1 MELKGKN
8 IFMRSLML
16 LMAMCGMYFSG
27 IAQERDGKNIRAIRI
42 GYITNKLSLTPE
54 ESEKF
59 WPIYNHYE
67 AELKKTR
74 LKYKVDQDLN
84 SLNDQ
89 EVERSILD
97 GFEMEEQVVKLKR
110 ELFHKLKGVIPV
122 RKIFLLSRAERE
134 FNRELINRLQQGKN

>member
-1 MELKGKN
+1 MK
-8 IFMRSLML
+8 SLVFVL
-16 LMAMCGMYFSG
+16 ALCLMYFNG
-27 IAQERDGKNIRAIRI
+27 LAQERDGKNIRAIRI

-59 WPIYNHYE
+59 WPIYNQYE

-74 LKYKVDQDLN
+74 QKYKVDQDIN

-97 GFEMEEQVVKLKR
+97 AFEMEEQVIKLKR
-110 ELFHKLKGVIPV
+110 DLFHKLKGVISV
-122 RKIFLLSRAERE
+122 RKIFLLGRAERE
-134 FNRELINRLQQGKN
+134 FNRELINRLQQSKN

>member
-1 MELKGKN
+1 MK
-8 IFMRSLML
+8 SLVFAL
-16 LMAMCGMYFSG
+16 AMCLMYFNG
-27 IAQERDGKNIRAIRI
+27 LAQERDGKNIRAIRI

-59 WPIYNHYE
+59 WPIYNQYE

-74 LKYKVDQDLN
+74 QKYKVDQDLN
-84 SLNDQ
+84 DLNDQ

-97 GFEMEEQVVKLKR
+97 GFEMEEQVIKLKR
-110 ELFHKLKGVIPV
+110 ELFHKLKGVISV

-134 FNRELINRLQQGKN
+134 FNRELINRLQHGKN

>member
-1 MELKGKN
+1 MK
-8 IFMRSLML
+8 SLVFVL
-16 LMAMCGMYFSG
+16 AMCLMYFNG
-27 IAQERDGKNIRAIRI
+27 LAQERDGKNIRSIRI

-59 WPIYNHYE
+59 WPIYNQYE

-74 LKYKVDQDLN
+74 QKYKVDQDLN
-84 SLNDQ
+84 NLNDQ

-97 GFEMEEQVVKLKR
+97 AFEMEEQVIKLKR
-110 ELFHKLKGVIPV
+110 DIFHKLKGVISV
-122 RKIFLLSRAERE
+122 RKVFLLGRAERE